1 MEQELKIVGKYR
13 KWWQLHNKCVM
24 VGLMAVIL
32 VILVGWIADRLTENS
47 RYLSTAS
54 TVVSIALS
62 LVVIGYAVAQ
72 NVRSEI
78 NADKLGRLIES
89 LGQRLYRVEEG
100 ITKIENQTA
109 TQISRQDSNDI
120 TTKAEE
126 QREEVFFNLV
136 TTSNTCRLFAYF
148 LLRSNILGKPL
159 HIDMFLSIVEPLV
172 KMPVPELRK
181 YVHGILQGMA
191 CFLTSFLKI
200 EEQSTIQL
208 VKLPRN
214 FKNHVEAQ
222 IELVRYIN
230 PDYANCFGQIHNLS

>member
-24 VGLMAVIL
+24 VGLVAVSLAIL
-32 VILVGWIADRLTENS
+32 TGWIADRLTENS

-109 TQISRQDSNDI
+109 TQISIQDTNDI
-120 TTKAEE
+120 TTDAKEE
-126 QREEVFFNLV
+126 RDEVFFSLV

-148 LLRSNILGKPL
+148 LLRSHILGKPL
-159 HIDMFLSIVEPLV
+159 RIELFLSIVEPLV
-172 KMPVPELRK
+172 KMSTPELRK

-191 CFLTSFLKI
+191 CFLTSFLKV
-200 EEQSTIQL
+200 EEQSTVQL

-214 FKNHVEAQ
+214 FKDHVEAQ
-222 IELVRYIN
+222 IELVKQISLEYGK
-230 PDYANCFGQIHNLS
+230 CFARIYNIE